1 MSEEI
6 KVSEMQEAKEIND
19 EDIIMIVQEKVNKKA
34 KIKQVKGVGGATGD
48 TLPISSIM
56 SYPKAVAPENWLI
69 CDGSAVSRTE
79 YSELFNVIGT
89 FFGAGDGKTTFN
101 LPNIKGKTIVG
112 LDNSDTDFNAIGKV
126 LGEKTHTLTVAEIP
140 SHNHSMGSFNQYNDG
155 TGGSFA
161 ESEKVG
167 RTTSGADGSKGI
179 NPIFNTGGSKEHNN
193 IQPSFVGCYIIK
205 AKQSAGVV
213 ATVID
218 NLTSAST
225 IDALSAKQGK
235 ILNEKI
241 NGTVLYEN
249 NNGSRDE
256 ITLNDSVENYG
267 IIKIFYSNRTDYS
280 SIEMYDANNKEI
292 CLTLS
297 FSIEGLNIART
308 IYRNIKITKTQLKT
322 TTQGYLSMTTTGG
335 IDSNI
340 SAAANDIYIH
350 KIIGYK

>member
-1 MSEEI
+1 M
-6 KVSEMQEAKEIND
+6 
-19 EDIIMIVQEKVNKKA
+19 
-34 KIKQVKGVGGATGD
+34 
-48 TLPISSIM
+48 
-56 SYPKAVAPENWLI
+56 
-69 CDGSAVSRTE
+69 
-79 YSELFNVIGT
+79 
-89 FFGAGDGKTTFN
+89 
-101 LPNIKGKTIVG
+101 
-112 LDNSDTDFNAIGKV
+112 
-126 LGEKTHTLTVAEIP
+126 
-140 SHNHSMGSFNQYNDG
+140 
-155 TGGSFA
+155 
-161 ESEKVG
+161 
-167 RTTSGADGSKGI
+167 
-179 NPIFNTGGSKEHNN
+179 
-193 IQPSFVGCYIIK
+193 
-205 AKQSAGVV
+205 

>member
-48 TLPISSIM
+48 TLPIGSIM

-69 CDGSAVSRTE
+69 CDGSAVSRTD

-101 LPNIKGKTIVG
+101 LPDIKGKTIVG

-249 NNGSRDE
+249 EQGTQGDIQLSDSYNNYKKFDMYTKEGSVLSCYNTGE
-256 ITLNDSVENYG
+256 CVISYTKPIGVNTV
-267 IIKIFYSNRTDYS
+267 
-280 SIEMYDANNKEI
+280 SIQI
-292 CLTLS
+292 
-297 FSIEGLNIART
+297 
-308 IYRNIKITKTQLKT
+308 KTQQIFFKNNNTITRGMGKT
-322 TTQGYLSMTTTGG
+322 IGIGGSGQGVTQN
-335 IDSNI
+335 IDENMVI
-340 SAAANDIYIH
+340 T